1 MKGTLERFPR
11 CDRADY
17 LKTEVDIAA
26 YLEGCAEDAPN
37 DPVFVL
43 KALGTLAR
51 ARNMSQR
58 AEATGMTRAGL
69 YKTLSVEG
77 NPSLANTVKVAKALG
92 YRLTLV
98 PDRE

>member
-17 LKTEVDIAA
+17 LKTEVDMAA

-51 ARNMSQR
+51 ARNMS
-58 AEATGMTRAGL
+58 
-69 YKTLSVEG
+69 
-77 NPSLANTVKVAKALG
+77 
-92 YRLTLV
+92 
-98 PDRE
+98 